1 MEAIRMSSPQ
11 SPAFELTDPI
21 SRVTSRVSR
30 FSLDTNPGAANEVDP
45 EAAKDKG
52 LSPSTTTAVIDNA
65 ERDDPFEVRWDGPDD
80 PHCPLNM
87 STARKWAIVIVIAV
101 SCLCVT
107 CCSSM
112 AAMTYKGMI
121 TSYGINTTLCIS
133 SISFFVMGLGCGP
146 LILGPVSEFMGRKPV
161 LHGGFALFFL
171 FNFPVAFAPHIG
183 VHLAFRFVTGFVG
196 SAFLS
201 VSGGAI
207 TDVFHNTHVATPMM
221 IFSSAPFLGP
231 VLGPLLSGFIN
242 QRQPDW
248 RWTYYVVIMWA
259 FVCMVALL
267 ILLPETY
274 DPQLL
279 KRKAK
284 HLRKTDNRWRAP
296 IEKFDR
302 SFTAALK
309 HSLRTPFRLLATEPM
324 VLFLDLWS
332 ALILGILYLSFSGV
346 PYIFRTQHGFSLE
359 QTGMSFLGIG
369 AGQVAAALSQPLFNR
384 AYAKVSAA
392 HGGHAPPEARLV
404 MGMAGGVICP
414 VGLLLL
420 GLTAFKDVH
429 WIVPIILSSLFGLG
443 LVYAYTATFT
453 YLVDAYRPVAASAL
467 ASNSFLRSTFAAGF
481 PLFGLPLYQR
491 LGAVGAT
498 CLLAG
503 LLFLF
508 TPVPFVLYRIGARV
522 RAKSSFTAHS

>member
-11 SPAFELTDPI
+11 SPTFELTDPI
-21 SRVTSRVSR
+21 SRTTSRVSR
-30 FSLDTNPGAANEVDP
+30 FSLDPDP
-45 EAAKDKG
+45 EAGKERR
-52 LSPSTTTAVIDNA
+52 LSPSTTATPPAAA
-65 ERDDPFEVRWDGPDD
+65 EKDDPFEVLWDGPND
-80 PHCPLNM
+80 PECPLNM
-87 STARKWAIVIVIAV
+87 SMARKWAIVVVIAV

-112 AAMTYKGMI
+112 AAMTYSGMI
-121 TSYGINTTLCIS
+121 ATYGINTTLCIS

-146 LILGPVSEFMGRKPV
+146 LLLGPVSEFAGRKPV

-171 FNFPVAFAPHIG
+171 LNFPVAFAPHIAL
-183 VHLAFRFVTGFVG
+183 HLAFRFLTGFVG

-207 TDVFHNTHVATPMM
+207 TDVFHNTRVATPMM

-259 FVCMVALL
+259 FVCMAALL
-267 ILLPETY
+267 LLLPETY

-279 KRKAK
+279 KRKARR
-284 HLRKTDNRWRAP
+284 LRQDTGDARWRAP
-296 IEKFDR
+296 IEKLDR
-302 SFTAALK
+302 SFAAALK

-369 AGQVAAALSQPLFNR
+369 AGQVVAALSQPLFNR

-404 MGMAGGVICP
+404 MGMFGGVICP
-414 VGLLLL
+414 IGLLLL
-420 GLTAFKDVH
+420 GLTAFKEVH
-429 WIVPIILSSLFGLG
+429 WIVPIVLSSFFGLG

-481 PLFGLPLYQR
+481 PLFGLPLYER
-491 LGAVGAT
+491 LGPVGAT

-508 TPVPFVLYRIGARV
+508 TPLPFIFYRTGASV
-522 RAKSSFTAHS
+522 RARSNFAAHGM